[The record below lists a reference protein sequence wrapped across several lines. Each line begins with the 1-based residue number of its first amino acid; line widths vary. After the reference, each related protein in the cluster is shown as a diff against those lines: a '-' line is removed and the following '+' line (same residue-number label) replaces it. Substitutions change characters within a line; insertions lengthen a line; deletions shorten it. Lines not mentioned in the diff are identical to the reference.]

1 MANLSTYTFV
11 KNIAG
16 TLIIDL
22 ETYDMMGAR
31 KSFRIP
37 HNVKEIVVPHS
48 YALGLFVS
56 YDALNQYKMGYFTI
70 KNEKELIREA
80 IDLGLYAQ
88 DDRPDIVPL
97 SEIEKA
103 IKTNNAK
110 FIKDI
115 LDRGDK
121 VEVDNLCLYAK
132 ENIDSLTGSIVDMI
146 ENALGVELRIE
157 G

>member
-11 KNIAG
+11 KNVAG

-37 HNVKEIVVPHS
+37 HNVKEIVIPHS

-70 KNEKELIREA
+70 KGEKELIREA

-88 DDRPDIVPL
+88 EDRPDIVPL

-103 IKTNNAK
+103 VKTNNAK
-110 FIKDI
+110 VIEGI
-115 LDRGDK
+115 LAKQDK
-121 VEVDNLCLYAK
+121 VEIDNLCMYAR
-132 ENIDSLTGSIVDMI
+132 ENIGSLTGNIVDMI
-146 ENALGVELRIE
+146 EDALGVELRIE